1 MKKAS
6 GPKPRRKRSV
16 KDLAE
21 GKAAGVA
28 GGATGKVTTSAGATS
43 ERPTEDVA
51 FYYNRIAFNYAASS
65 DGR

>member
-6 GPKPRRKRSV
+6 GPKPGRKRSV

-21 GKAAGVA
+21 GKGAGVA
-28 GGATGKVTTSAGATS
+28 GGATGQVTASVSPAS
-43 ERPTEDVA
+43 DRPTETVA
-51 FYYNRIAFNYAASS
+51 FYYNKIAFNYAASS